1 MEELID
7 YDAEFKKYFEQWYE
21 KEKNNYQK
29 VEEVEEELPRLYEQW
44 ASMQNKRLEQM
55 KAQRLVDLLDA
66 YTRSGMQ
73 VPDIV
78 CRALVDRRQETE
90 PLLIKLYRGNMF
102 GEAMQVL
109 LINLLSEM
117 NSAEPVRDFAELIAL
132 SSGEGEVVN
141 AASEALMAISCPC
154 TDELLRAYAKAESIG
169 ARELLMNAIVSK
181 GRDDRIY
188 ALISRLYQDSPNKAF
203 VAAMMGECGDERCLK
218 DLYEAE
224 KSPQINYI
232 DYTEICNAI
241 EFLGGE
247 TQRERVFENDP
258 YYEMMSQEQP
268 D

>member
-7 YDAEFKKYFEQWYE
+7 YDAEFKRYFEQWYE
-21 KEKNNYQK
+21 KEKNHYQK

-44 ASMQNKRLEQM
+44 AFMQNKRLEQM
-55 KAQRLVDLLDA
+55 GAQALVDLLDA
-66 YTRSGMQ
+66 YTQNGMQ

-78 CRALVDRRQETE
+78 CRALVDRKEETE
-90 PLLIKLYRGNMF
+90 PLLVKLYRSNMF

-117 NSAEPVRDFAELIAL
+117 NSSKLVRDFAELIAL
-132 SSGEGEVVN
+132 SDGEGETVN
-141 AASEALMAISCPC
+141 AASEALMAISQPC
-154 TDELLRAYAKAESIG
+154 GDELIQAYMQAKSIG

-181 GRDDRIY
+181 SRDDRIY
-188 ALISRLYQDSPNKAF
+188 TLISKLYQESPNKAF

-224 KSPQINYI
+224 KSSQINYI

-241 EFLGGE
+241 ERLGGE

-258 YYEMMSQEQP
+258 YYEMMSQELP